1 MWGEKITIISTC
13 MMCMYVCEHAQ
24 ACSYVWV
31 WCAYLNT
38 CMEVRPS
45 LSHWSSPSILFATG
59 SFSCLLS
66 PLATW
71 PHKCL
76 DSSVSISYLTTVAQM
91 CGAMLSFCIGSRNW
105 NSGFQN
111 GTTTIF
117 STEQSP
123 QPMARTEFQ
132 ILPLPFSIPEALHYF

>member
-1 MWGEKITIISTC
+1 MWGEKSQLFPHVWCVC
-13 MMCMYVCEHAQ
+13 MCASMHRHVPMC
-24 ACSYVWV
+24 V

-45 LSHWSSPSILFATG
+45 LSYWSSPSILFATG

-71 PHKCL
+71 PHKRL
-76 DSSVSISYLTTVAQM
+76 DSSISISYLTTVAQM

-132 ILPLPFSIPEALHYF
+132 ILPLPFSMPEALHYF